1 MTGSSALI
9 LYCVAIAAASLGGG
23 LAARR
28 LKVSHLGMQLAMSF
42 VGGLILGVA
51 VLHMLPH
58 AIASSPQSLGSVTF
72 SVLLGI
78 IGMLLLMRVFSVHQ
92 HQSDAELG
100 AVCDHPSHAP
110 HPLNVH
116 NHAHGPDCDHGH
128 DHDSEDGHQHEREPA
143 TSTDDVRVFSLTK
156 PTLAPPTP
164 PPSAVA
170 PVSRSTSDSHSHAHK
185 HGHHASASHEHGASD
200 QLSLRWLGL
209 AIGMTV
215 HSLLDGIAL
224 AAFVSADRHDH
235 TSTLWHMPAFGI
247 FLAVLFH
254 KPLDASS
261 IVWLMRA
268 ERWPSRSMV
277 AINLLFA
284 AMTPLGALLFHGGI
298 LGSSLASDAMLAVA
312 LGFSAGVFLCIS
324 LSDILP
330 EVQFHSHDRT
340 KLTAALVLGVSL
352 AWLVGLLEPSSAH
365 RIVTPPTG
373 LNVSES
379 NETTSSEASDGNF
392 AAEQV
397 IEE

>member
-72 SVLLGI
+72 SVLLGV

-92 HQSDAELG
+92 HQSDVELG

-110 HPLNVH
+110 HPLAPTPHV
-116 NHAHGPDCDHGH
+116 HGPDCDHDHEH
-128 DHDSEDGHQHEREPA
+128 DHAHEHASGEA
-143 TSTDDVRVFSLTK
+143 KVFSLTPPK
-156 PTLAPPTP
+156 PATQASAPEATKPK
-164 PPSAVA
+164 PPS
-170 PVSRSTSDSHSHAHK
+170 SHSHQHAH
-185 HGHHASASHEHGASD
+185 HHAHGSHDSSD
-200 QLSLRWLGL
+200 QVSLRWLGL

-235 TSTLWHMPAFGI
+235 TSSLWHMPAFGI

-261 IVWLMRA
+261 IVWLMRS
-268 ERWPSRSMV
+268 ERWSGRAMI

-340 KLTAALVLGVSL
+340 KLTAALILGVAL

-365 RIVTPPTG
+365 RIAPPSPPAVTG
-373 LNVSES
+373 
-379 NETTSSEASDGNF
+379 SSSPLTNPSDDSI
-392 AAEQV
+392 
-397 IEE
+397 IE